1 MPFRL
6 CRFSFE
12 TLLLLYTLFLNIT
25 IKKKVIFLNNDI
37 LTGKKHIHFIGI
49 GGSGMYPLAQ
59 ILHAKGYYLTG
70 SDNNETETLQAVR
83 DMGIPVYLG
92 QRAENIEGA
101 DLIVHTA
108 AIMADN
114 PELIAA
120 KASGVPVL
128 ERSDLLG
135 IVTSWYDNAICI
147 AGTHGKTTTTSMVTQ
162 ILFTA
167 GIDLSAFIGGKL
179 QCIGGSGRS
188 GSSDIMTCEA
198 CEFVDTFL
206 KLYPDVAVLLNIDA
220 DHLDYFGTVEN
231 IIRSFHKFAE
241 LTSKAIIYNKS
252 DANTCKAVDGMIGKA
267 LITYGKDNSCDYY
280 PTEIRHISGLET
292 RFTLMYHEEAL
303 GEIVLHV
310 AGEHNILNATA
321 AAAAALYVGASF
333 EDVARGLEA
342 FRGAGRRFEKK
353 GEIGGVTFVD
363 DYAHHPTELT
373 ATLTAAMK
381 MNFHKVWA
389 VFQPFTFSR
398 TAMLLDEFAQ
408 ALSIPDC
415 AVLTDI
421 MGSRE
426 KNAFNIF
433 TRNLGEKIPGA
444 VWFPQDE
451 SNPETTD
458 ERKYANFHQVVQY
471 VCDHVEPGDLVIT
484 LGCGD
489 VNKVNKLMLEEMER
503 RQNG

>member
-1 MPFRL
+1 M
-6 CRFSFE
+6 
-12 TLLLLYTLFLNIT
+12 NI
-25 IKKKVIFLNNDI
+25 DI
-37 LTGKKHIHFIGI
+37 LNEKKHIHMIGI
-49 GGSGMYPLAQ
+49 GGSGMYPLTQ

-83 DMGIPVYLG
+83 DLGIPVFLG

-101 DLIVHTA
+101 DLVVHTA

-120 KASGVPVL
+120 KMSGVPVL
-128 ERSDLLG
+128 ERSELLG
-135 IVTSWYDNAICI
+135 IVTSWYDNAICV
-147 AGTHGKTTTTSMVTQ
+147 AGTHGKTTTTSMITQ

-179 QCIGGSGRS
+179 PCIHGSGRS

-206 KLYPDVAVLLNIDA
+206 KLFPDIAVLLNIDA
-220 DHLDYFGTVEN
+220 DHLDYFGTVDN
-231 IIRSFHKFAE
+231 IIRSFHQFA
-241 LTSKAIIYNKS
+241 LRTRKAIIYNAS
-252 DANTCKAVDGMIGKA
+252 DANTCKAVQDLTDKEC
-267 LITYGKDNSCDYY
+267 ITFGNTPSCDYY
-280 PTEIRHISGLET
+280 PADLRYVSGLET
-292 RFTLMYHEEAL
+292 RFQLMHNQQPL
-303 GEIVLHV
+303 GKIVLHV
-310 AGEHNILNATA
+310 AGAHNVLNATA
-321 AAAAALYVGASF
+321 ATAAAMYVGVSF
-333 EDVARGLEA
+333 ADVAKGLAE

-353 GEIGGVTFVD
+353 GEVGGITLVD

-373 ATLTAAMK
+373 ATLNAAMA
-381 MNFHKVWA
+381 MPFRKVWA

-415 AVLTDI
+415 VVLTDI

-426 KNAFNIF
+426 KNTYRIF
-433 TRNLGEKIPGA
+433 TRQLGEKIPGA

-451 SNPETTD
+451 TNPETTD
-458 ERKYANFHQVVQY
+458 QRKYENFQQVVTY
-471 VCDHVEPGDLVIT
+471 ICDHTKPGDLVIT

-489 VNKVNKLMLEEMER
+489 VNKVNQQILETLQQR
-503 RQNG
+503 AGA